1 DPAPPDRRELVRR
14 MVRGLERLR
23 DLRHL
28 GDPGR
33 IRERFVMAR
42 GIGGA
47 RRVAGLLLAALL
59 CVPGIAEAQDRQANS
74 PAGGPLLAEAPA
86 GGTDAEGS
94 FLRAPPDAL
103 DAGAEI
109 GAAIEVDGI
118 PDEEAWLSARVFTGF
133 TQREPVEGV
142 PAEHDTEVRVLFGDG
157 AIWIA
162 ARMWDP
168 EPLGIVAR
176 LDRRDSWGQSD
187 EFGIHLDPDV
197 DGLTGYMFAVTA
209 ANVQRDAYLYDDGQM
224 DNAWD
229 AIWSSAVRI
238 GPDGWTA
245 EMRIPLS
252 QIRYQASA
260 ESQTW
265 GVNFFRNRTAT
276 NEDSHYSLISRLR
289 PGRVSQMA
297 LMDGV
302 RVARPS
308 RRLEV
313 LPYVVSS
320 LHRGPS
326 E

>member
-1 DPAPPDRRELVRR
+1 
-14 MVRGLERLR
+14 
-23 DLRHL
+23 
-28 GDPGR
+28 
-33 IRERFVMAR
+33 
-42 GIGGA
+42 
-47 RRVAGLLLAALL
+47 
-59 CVPGIAEAQDRQANS
+59 
-74 PAGGPLLAEAPA
+74 
-86 GGTDAEGS
+86 
-94 FLRAPPDAL
+94 
-103 DAGAEI
+103 
-109 GAAIEVDGI
+109 
-118 PDEEAWLSARVFTGF
+118 
-133 TQREPVEGV
+133 
-142 PAEHDTEVRVLFGDG
+142 
-157 AIWIA
+157 
-162 ARMWDP
+162 
-168 EPLGIVAR
+168 
-176 LDRRDSWGQSD
+176 
-187 EFGIHLDPDV
+187 
-197 DGLTGYMFAVTA
+197 
-209 ANVQRDAYLYDDGQM
+209 M

-238 GPDGWTA
+238 GPGGWTA

-326 E
+326 EPGDPFFDGTAAETRVGADVSYGLGAAFTLDATINPDFGQVEADPAVINLSAFETFFDEQRPFFVEDA